1 MRLAAAILSALALA
15 SCAAPEAPVAERAPA
30 ARSIAQPYDVTKN
43 VDFILVDKSD
53 RTLTLFREG
62 TAVRTYR
69 GVAFGDA
76 PQGHK
81 RFQGDERTPEG
92 RYIIEYGNPQS
103 AFHLSLRVS
112 YPNAADRAYAQRFGR
127 SPGGD
132 IYIHGQPNGAP
143 AGQKIAHHWTDGCI
157 ALSNAEIEELWQTV
171 PNGTPIAI
179 RP

>member
-1 MRLAAAILSALALA
+1 MRFAAAILSALALA
-15 SCAAPEAPVAERAPA
+15 SCAAPEAPVAERAAA
-30 ARSIAQPYDVTKN
+30 ARAIAKPFDVTRN
-43 VDFILVDKSD
+43 VDFILVEKSD
-53 RTLTLFREG
+53 RTLTLFRG
-62 TAVRTYR
+62 GQPVRTYR

-92 RYIIEYGNPQS
+92 RYTIAYGNPQS
-103 AFHLSLRVS
+103 SFHLSLKID
-112 YPNAADRAYAQRFGR
+112 YPNAADRAYAGRFGR

-132 IYIHGQPNGAP
+132 IFIHGQPNGAP
-143 AGQKIAHHWTDGCI
+143 EGQKIAYHWTDGCI

-171 PNGTPIAI
+171 PNGTPIEI